1 MRGLLWKAVFV
12 AGLFPVTAHRSPLTA
27 QGEPGSELTVTLLTY
42 ETGGL
47 VFERFGHNA
56 IWIHDGSTGAD
67 RHYDYGR
74 FDFNQKNFF
83 LRFAQGKMWYSM
95 GEDSLPGKYI
105 SFYASEGR
113 KIRAQELDLAP
124 AQRRELRDFLEWNIR
139 PENAGYAYD
148 YYLDNCSTR
157 IRDAI
162 DRVIGGAIRR
172 YAQRPS
178 GFTWR
183 DETRRLD
190 EHNVFLYSGY
200 MLALGQPVD
209 AEMSRWEQMFL
220 PGRLSQHLDSVQVA
234 GPDGTMRPLVKSNQV
249 IAEGGRWPVP
259 PRPSNWTWRYLLVG
273 VVFGGALALLGGVTL
288 SRRPERSEGEA
299 KRPVSG
305 GAPPLR
311 FAQGDIRRILFL
323 LLGTLWALLAGIV
336 GLLITWLSL
345 LSSHRAAHQ
354 NENLFLFNLLV
365 LVLAV
370 VLPRAV
376 RNGGG
381 ALKTARRL
389 ALVVAALAALDLLL
403 KLLPA
408 FDQQNLE
415 LIALA
420 LPIHAGVWAGLRSRE
435 PS

>member
-1 MRGLLWKAVFV
+1 MLLGGLVRLTSHV
-12 AGLFPVTAHRSPLTA
+12 SPLTA
-27 QGEPGSELTVTLLTY
+27 QEPGSELTVTLLTY

-56 IWIHDGSTGAD
+56 IWIHDAASGSD

-83 LRFAQGKMWYSM
+83 LRFAAGKMWYSM

-113 KIRAQELDLAP
+113 RIRAQELDLTP
-124 AQRRELRDFLEWNIR
+124 AQRRELLDFLQQNIR

-172 YAQRPS
+172 YAERPS

-183 DETRRLD
+183 EETRRLD
-190 EHNVFLYSGY
+190 EHNVFLYSGM
-200 MLALGQPVD
+200 MLGLGEPAD
-209 AEMSRWEQMFL
+209 REMSRWEQMFL
-220 PGRLSQHLDSVQVA
+220 PGRLSEHLDSVQVT
-234 GPDGTMRPLVKSNQV
+234 GQDGVQRPLVKSNRV

-259 PRPSNWTWRYLLVG
+259 ARPSNWTWRYLLVG
-273 VVFGGALALLGGVTL
+273 IVFGGALALLGNRGL
-288 SRRPERSEGEA
+288 IYL
-299 KRPVSG
+299 
-305 GAPPLR
+305 PL
-311 FAQGDIRRILFL
+311 A
-323 LLGTLWALLAGIV
+323 TLWALLAGIA
-336 GLLITWLSL
+336 GLVVTYLSL
-345 LSSHRAAHQ
+345 LSSHRAAQQ
-354 NENLFLFNLLV
+354 NENLFLFNLFALA
-365 LVLAV
+365 LAV
-370 VLPRAV
+370 VLPSAV
-376 RNGGG
+376 RKGGG
-381 ALKTARRL
+381 AMKTARRL
-389 ALVVAALAALDLLL
+389 ALVVAALAALGLVL
-403 KLLPA
+403 KLLPG
-408 FDQQNLE
+408 FDQSNLE

-420 LPIHAGVWAGLRSRE
+420 LPIHLGLLVGLRSRR

>member
-1 MRGLLWKAVFV
+1 
-12 AGLFPVTAHRSPLTA
+12 
-27 QGEPGSELTVTLLTY
+27 LTVTLLTY

-56 IWIHDGSTGAD
+56 IWIHDGLTGSD

-74 FDFNQKNFF
+74 FDFDQKNFF

-105 SFYASEGR
+105 RFYASEGR
-113 KIRAQELDLAP
+113 KIRAQELDLTP
-124 AQRRELRDFLEWNIR
+124 AARLALKEFLETNIR

-162 DRVIGGAIRR
+162 DMVVGGAIRR
-172 YAQRPS
+172 YAEGPS

-190 EHNVFLYSGY
+190 EHNVFLYTGL

-209 AEMSRWEQMFL
+209 REMSRWEQMFL
-220 PGRLSQHLDSVQVA
+220 PGRLSEHLDSVQVA
-234 GPDGTMRPLVKSNQV
+234 GPDGSVMPLVKSNQV

-259 PRPSNWTWRYLLVG
+259 ARPSNWMWRYLLVG
-273 VVFGGALALLGGVTL
+273 VLVGGALALLG
-288 SRRPERSEGEA
+288 
-299 KRPVSG
+299 
-305 GAPPLR
+305 R
-311 FAQGDIRRILFL
+311 FTAIFL
-323 LLGTLWALLAGIV
+323 ALATLWALLAGIA
-336 GLLITWLSL
+336 GLVITWLSL
-345 LSSHRAAHQ
+345 LSSHSAAHQ

-365 LVLAV
+365 LGLAV
-370 VLPRAV
+370 VLPSAV
-376 RNGGG
+376 RRG
-381 ALKTARRL
+381 AGSLKRARRL
-389 ALVVAALAALDLLL
+389 ALVVAALAALGLVL

-408 FDQQNLE
+408 FDQHNVE

-420 LPIHAGVWAGLRSRE
+420 LPIHTGVWAGLRSRR

>member
-1 MRGLLWKAVFV
+1 MSLLVLAAVLV
-12 AGLFPVTAHRSPLTA
+12 GSAVSGEQSAGTAAQSLLTPHRSPLTA
-27 QGEPGSELTVTLLTY
+27 PEPGSALTVTLLTY

-56 IWIHDGSTGAD
+56 IWIHDASTGAD

-74 FDFNQKNFF
+74 FDFRQRHFF

-113 KIRAQELDLAP
+113 KIRAQELDLLP
-124 AQRRELRDFLEWNIR
+124 AQRQALRVFLETNIR

-148 YYLDNCSTR
+148 YYLDNCSIR

-162 DRVIGGAIRR
+162 DRVIGGAIQR
-172 YAQRPS
+172 YGQRPS

-190 EHNVFLYSGY
+190 EHNVFLYTGL

-209 AEMSRWEQMFL
+209 REMSRWEQMFL
-220 PGRLSQHLDSVQVA
+220 PGRLSEHLDSVQVTGA
-234 GPDGTMRPLVKSNQV
+234 DGVLRPLVKSNQV

-259 PRPSNWTWRYLLVG
+259 ARPSNWIRRYLLVG
-273 VVFGGALALLGGVTL
+273 VLFGGALALLGYRS
-288 SRRPERSEGEA
+288 SR
-299 KRPVSG
+299 G
-305 GAPPLR
+305 GKA
-311 FAQGDIRRILFL
+311 AAAIFL
-323 LLGTLWALLAGIV
+323 ALATLWALLAGVV
-336 GLLITWLSL
+336 GLIITWLSL

-354 NENLFLFNLLV
+354 NENLLLFNLLA

-370 VLPRAV
+370 VLPLALR
-376 RNGGG
+376 RG
-381 ALKTARRL
+381 ARSMERARRL
-389 ALVVAALAALDLLL
+389 ALVVAALAALGLVL

-408 FDQQNLE
+408 FDQSNFE

-420 LPIHAGVWAGLRSRE
+420 VPIHLGVWAGLRSRE
-435 PS
+435 PF

>member
-1 MRGLLWKAVFV
+1 MLVLGLV
-12 AGLFPVTAHRSPLTA
+12 ALTPRLSPLAA
-27 QGEPGSELTVTLLTY
+27 QEPGSELTVTLLTY

-47 VFERFGHNA
+47 VFERYGHNA

-74 FDFNQKNFF
+74 FDFRQKNFV

-124 AQRRELRDFLEWNIR
+124 SQRRDLRDFLEWNIR

-172 YAQRPS
+172 YAERPS

-190 EHNVFLYSGY
+190 EHNVFLYTGL

-209 AEMSRWEQMFL
+209 EEMSRWEQMFL

-259 PRPSNWTWRYLLVG
+259 ARPSNWTWRYLLVG
-273 VVFGGALALLGGVTL
+273 VVFGGTLALLGVL
-288 SRRPERSEGEA
+288 SSRG
-299 KRPVSG
+299 G
-305 GAPPLR
+305 GA
-311 FAQGDIRRILFL
+311 AATIYL
-323 LLGTLWALLAGIV
+323 LLGTLWALLAGII

-345 LSSHRAAHQ
+345 LSSHRAAQQ
-354 NENLFLFNLLV
+354 NEDLFLFNLLV

-370 VLPRAV
+370 VLPRAI
-376 RNGGG
+376 RKGGS

-389 ALVVAALAALDLLL
+389 ALVVAALAALGLLL
-403 KLLPA
+403 KLLPG

-420 LPIHAGVWAGLRSRE
+420 LPIHIGLWAGLRSRE

>member
-1 MRGLLWKAVFV
+1 MLVLGLVPLTSH
-12 AGLFPVTAHRSPLTA
+12 LSPLTA
-27 QGEPGSELTVTLLTY
+27 QEPGSELTVTLLTY

-113 KIRAQELDLAP
+113 KIRAQELELTP
-124 AQRRELRDFLEWNIR
+124 SQRRELRDFLEWNIR

-172 YAQRPS
+172 YAERPS

-190 EHNVFLYSGY
+190 EHNVFLYTGL
-200 MLALGQPVD
+200 MLSLGQPVD
-209 AEMSRWEQMFL
+209 EEMSRWEQMFL

-259 PRPSNWTWRYLLVG
+259 ARPSNWTWRYLLVG
-273 VVFGGALALLGGVTL
+273 VVFGGALALLGVL
-288 SRRPERSEGEA
+288 SSR
-299 KRPVSG
+299 G
-305 GAPPLR
+305 GRA
-311 FAQGDIRRILFL
+311 AATIYL
-323 LLGTLWALLAGIV
+323 LLGTLWALLAGII
-336 GLLITWLSL
+336 GLIITWLSL
-345 LSSHRAAHQ
+345 LSAHRAAQQ

-365 LVLAV
+365 LALAV

-376 RNGGG
+376 RKGGST
-381 ALKTARRL
+381 LKTARRL
-389 ALVVAALAALDLLL
+389 ALAVAALAALGLLL
-403 KLLPA
+403 KLLPG
-408 FDQQNLE
+408 FNQQNLE

-420 LPIHAGVWAGLRSRE
+420 LPIHAGLWAGLRSRG